1 MKSGIEEEV
10 STLRSK
16 ILRRKDCEII
26 SQYSGFPVDMVEL
39 IKVHLLSRVLSE
51 PVEVQLSIL
60 NSWNRLYSRNA
71 SVNDF
76 ALLSRSRLE
85 LLYILEGKPF
95 EESRRLASRR
105 FYYSIQ

>member
-76 ALLSRSRLE
+76 TLLSRSRLE
-85 LLYILEGKPF
+85 LMYILEGRTL
-95 EESRRLASRR
+95 EESRRLSSRR
-105 FYYSIQ
+105 FYYSTR